1 MENFSNSLYSV
12 AQVLPLLLIAL
23 LLLLVS
29 IKFGE
34 TRNKNQPRLPPG
46 PWRLPVIGSLHHLFF
61 KSPLIHRALADLARR
76 HDAPVMY
83 LRLGELDA
91 VVISSPDAARE
102 VMKTRDATFATRP
115 LSTTMRA
122 TVAAGLGVAFPPY
135 GERWRQLRM
144 FSTTELLSTKRVRS
158 FRPIRED
165 ETARLVADIAA
176 ACPPGEPVNVTER
189 VATLVVDSSLRAIM
203 GERFGRREELLEC
216 ITRAVKI
223 ISGFHLG
230 DLFPSSRLVCAIDG
244 TVRKA
249 RDFNRKTFELVDY
262 AIEQHRERSR
272 RSLGASTTATDL
284 AEDEDLL
291 GVLLRTQEEGGFGC
305 EIDVGDIKAILVELF
320 VAGSESTSVTI
331 QWAMAELMRNPSV
344 MKRAQTE
351 LHCALKNKSRVTE
364 DDLVNLPYI
373 KRIIKETLRL
383 HTPGPLLLP
392 RECQESC
399 EILGYDV
406 PKGTIVLVNVWSICR
421 DPKYWEEPEVFMPD
435 RFEEGAT
442 DFIGTNFCY
451 TPFGA
456 GRRIC
461 PGIAF
466 ALANMELVLAALLFH
481 FDWQLP
487 PGVTP
492 SELDMAEMGIS
503 IHRKQD
509 LYLHPTIRVP
519 L

>member
-1 MENFSNSLYSV
+1 MENLSSILHLV
-12 AQVLPLLLIAL
+12 AQVLLLLLIAL

-29 IKFGE
+29 LKFGE
-34 TRNKNQPRLPPG
+34 THNKNQPRLPPG

-61 KSPLIHRALADLARR
+61 KSHVIHRALADLARR
-76 HDAPVMY
+76 HNAPVMY

-102 VMKTRDATFATRP
+102 VMKTHDATFATRP

-122 TVAAGLGVAFPPY
+122 TVAGGLGVAFSPY
-135 GERWRQLRM
+135 GERWRQLRK
-144 FSTTELLSTKRVRS
+144 FSTTELLSAKRVRS
-158 FRPIRED
+158 FRHIRED

-176 ACPPGEPVNVTER
+176 ACPSGEPVNVTER
-189 VATLVVDSSLRAIM
+189 VATLVVDSSLRAMM

-223 ISGFHLG
+223 VSGFHLG

-249 RDFNRKTFELVDY
+249 RDFNRKAFELVDC
-262 AIEQHRERSR
+262 AIEQHRER
-272 RSLGASTTATDL
+272 RSSGASTDL
-284 AEDEDLL
+284 PEDEDLL

-331 QWAMAELMRNPSV
+331 QWAMAELTRNPSV

-351 LHCALKNKSRVTE
+351 LHCALKDKSRVTE

-373 KRIIKETLRL
+373 KLIIKETLRL

-399 EILGYDV
+399 EILGYNV
-406 PKGTIVLVNVWSICR
+406 LKGTMVLVNVWSICR
-421 DPKYWEEPEVFMPD
+421 DPKYWEEPEVFKPD

-442 DFIGTNFCY
+442 DFIGTDFCY

-456 GRRIC
+456 GRRIS

-466 ALANMELVLAALLFH
+466 AVANMELVLAALLFH

-492 SELDMAEMGIS
+492 SELDMAEEMEIS
-503 IHRKQD
+503 IRRKQD

>member
-1 MENFSNSLYSV
+1 MMENLSCSLYLV
-12 AQVLPLLLIAL
+12 AQVLLLLLIAL
-23 LLLLVS
+23 LILLVS
-29 IKFGE
+29 LKFGD
-34 TRNKNQPRLPPG
+34 THNNKNHPRLPPG

-61 KSPLIHRALADLARR
+61 KSSKIHRALADLARR
-76 HDAPVMY
+76 HNAPVMY

-91 VVISSPDAARE
+91 VVVSSPDAARE
-102 VMKTRDATFATRP
+102 VMKTHDATFATRP

-122 TVAAGLGVAFPPY
+122 TSAGGLGVAFSPY
-135 GERWRQLRM
+135 GERWRQLRK
-144 FSTTELLSTKRVRS
+144 FSTMELLSAKRVRS

-165 ETARLVADIAA
+165 ETARLVAGIA

-189 VATLVVDSSLRAIM
+189 VANLVVDSSLRAMM

-216 ITRAVKI
+216 ITQAVEI

-249 RDFNRKTFELVDY
+249 RAFNRRTFELVDY
-262 AIEQHRERSR
+262 AIEQHRER
-272 RSLGASTTATDL
+272 RSSGAGTNGTDL
-284 AEDEDLL
+284 EEDEDLL

-305 EIDVGDIKAILVELF
+305 SIDVGDIKAILVELF

-331 QWAMAELMRNPSV
+331 QWAMAELMRNPNV

-351 LHCALKNKSRVTE
+351 LHCALKDKSRVTE
-364 DDLVNLPYI
+364 DDLVDLPYI
-373 KRIIKETLRL
+373 KLIIKETLRL

-406 PKGTIVLVNVWSICR
+406 QKGTIVLVNVWSICR
-421 DPKYWEEPEVFMPD
+421 DPKYWEEAEVFKPD
-435 RFEEGAT
+435 RFEEGAIDFVGT
-442 DFIGTNFCY
+442 DFCY

-466 ALANMELVLAALLFH
+466 AQANMELVLATLLFH

-492 SELDMAEMGIS
+492 SELDMGEEMGIS
-503 IHRKQD
+503 IRRRQD